1 MEYLTTL
8 VVMGAWME
16 QAGLGAGGMRAA
28 IVAALPRLRRF
39 CQAMAGN
46 SVDGDDLMQAT
57 VERALSRSGQFEPGT
72 RLDSW
77 MFRIAQ
83 NLHIDGARAAKR
95 RGTAVDV
102 DALHSLAGSDGRELV
117 EGRSQLAA
125 AQRALQALPD
135 DQRVV
140 FVLVVIE
147 GRSYRDTAEVLDL
160 PIGTVMSRL
169 ARARGR
175 IAEALGETRESN
187 KDAAR

>member
-1 MEYLTTL
+1 
-8 VVMGAWME
+8 
-16 QAGLGAGGMRAA
+16 MRAA
-28 IVAALPRLRRF
+28 IVAVLPRLRRF

-46 SVDGDDLMQAT
+46 GPDGDDLMQAT
-57 VERALSRSGQFEPGT
+57 VERALTRSSQFEPGT

-83 NLHIDGARAAKR
+83 NLHIDGTRAVRR

-102 DALHSLAGSDGRELV
+102 EALHGLAGSDGRQLAES
-117 EGRSQLAA
+117 RSDLAA

-135 DQRVV
+135 DQRAV
-140 FVLVVIE
+140 FALVVIE
-147 GRSYRDTAEVLDL
+147 GRSYRETADALDV

-175 IAEALGETRESN
+175 IAETLADRQDTDRETGR
-187 KDAAR
+187 

>member
-1 MEYLTTL
+1 MPD
-8 VVMGAWME
+8 VMGAWMD
-16 QAGLGAGGMRAA
+16 QAVHGAGGMRAA

-46 SVDGDDLMQAT
+46 AADGDDLMQAT

-95 RGTAVDV
+95 RGTAVEV
-102 DALHSLAGSDGRELV
+102 DTLHGLAGSDGRELV
-117 EGRSQLAA
+117 ESRSQLAA
-125 AQRALQALPD
+125 AQRALQALPE
-135 DQRVV
+135 DQRAV

-147 GRSYRDTAEVLDL
+147 GRSYRDTAQVLDL

-169 ARARGR
+169 ARARAR
-175 IAEALGETRESN
+175 IAETLGETRESN
-187 KDAAR
+187 KDAIQ